1 MNRIIWTP
9 AIILALFTVTYASDS
24 SPSESGLRIQSIAL
38 NSDAF
43 LMRHDLSPQKKI
55 NWRFRPVN
63 STMENL
69 LIPSADG
76 SQLKW
81 NLSAELIEPSPG
93 IANCALTME
102 RKHGLW
108 DIASRQEIRIDRA
121 EALNPYL
128 PDSVPLTIA
137 SGVLAVSDTLSI
149 RGTQL
154 DTTVHVAL
162 YRSDF
167 EPRVQTVSALF
178 TGGMSQFAVKAIQDA
193 HGDIILDPIR
203 IQGDLNDPNFNPR
216 NELMINLR
224 NQVLMRIFRG
234 STTIP
239 REAVQQL
246 TGNISSM
253 PGNVFGQAETILNT
267 AGKVT
272 GKVGSTALDAGAGV
286 AGTAQKAGET
296 ATDAAKT
303 TVEGVGS
310 ILKGIFNRE
319 KKSEE

>member
-1 MNRIIWTP
+1 
-9 AIILALFTVTYASDS
+9 
-24 SPSESGLRIQSIAL
+24 
-38 NSDAF
+38 
-43 LMRHDLSPQKKI
+43 
-55 NWRFRPVN
+55 
-63 STMENL
+63 
-69 LIPSADG
+69 
-76 SQLKW
+76 
-81 NLSAELIEPSPG
+81 
-93 IANCALTME
+93 
-102 RKHGLW
+102 
-108 DIASRQEIRIDRA
+108 
-121 EALNPYL
+121 
-128 PDSVPLTIA
+128 
-137 SGVLAVSDTLSI
+137 
-149 RGTQL
+149 
-154 DTTVHVAL
+154 
-162 YRSDF
+162 
-167 EPRVQTVSALF
+167 VQTVSALF